1 MLVMVCIDSVAA
13 SMLCQMQVTYS
24 TLIMVCIDNQQ
35 LEEAGQVHRLS
46 IQAGLH
52 PDAYAY
58 NALIN
63 AYGCGLQVG
72 VPSSARLG

>member
-1 MLVMVCIDSVAA
+1 
-13 SMLCQMQVTYS
+13 
-24 TLIMVCIDNQQ
+24 MVCIDNQQ
-35 LEEAGQVHRLS
+35 LDKAGQVHQLC

-72 VPSSARLG
+72 VLNFYIACLTDKTYFPVLFCMSLNLMPCWTKQ

>member
-1 MLVMVCIDSVAA
+1 
-13 SMLCQMQVTYS
+13 
-24 TLIMVCIDNQQ
+24 MVCIDNQQ
-35 LEEAGQVHRLS
+35 LEKAGQVHRLS
-46 IQAGLH
+46 LQAGLH

-72 VPSSARLG
+72 TPSSAWLA